1 MTQKNSP
8 PSGGSQSNFN
18 IRLLSYI
25 DKITLAGLLGGLL
38 LLIAI
43 FIGSSNVQTHIQRKT
58 DQILAIL
65 RYRDEIR
72 SFFQKINLEFSLL
85 LSQTEHYKTEDWN
98 QYFHNKLKDQG
109 KLLLGPQWQSFY
121 GKLKP
126 ILHEVNRLQ
135 QDLLIWKLDFK
146 AHHQELISPDAIAI
160 LKRYANNLEAFQ
172 QQYAALFQER
182 QKLANKINNLST
194 RFLSIT
200 DLLAQSTSQILNNHQ
215 QKMNALIA
223 TTRWIVISVGLLLGL
238 LVAILSFNIRRTVK
252 NLINKLTIAEDT
264 SLELK
269 YLIDNL
275 PVAVVGV
282 GRDRIVRFANN
293 AALKLM
299 SCKNPQEFIGHNCS
313 RICPV
318 PEKDGCPVIDKGET
332 VINKET
338 NLFDSNHNPIH
349 VLKTIIEMNYQNEPI
364 LLETVVDLSEQIKAR
379 KRAEELVKLK
389 SEFLANMSHEIR
401 TPLNGIIGMLDIVR
415 DTSLDEQ
422 QKDFIATADRSART
436 LLGVINDI
444 LDFSKIEAGQLVIEE
459 IPFNL
464 VQLVED
470 VAEMF
475 AEAAYK
481 KRIEISCFIHPDL
494 PPYIKGDPTRLR
506 QILTNF
512 VGNAL
517 KFTSKGEVTI
527 QVKPVSYPEDNE
539 KYICFEVKDTGIGIK
554 KEKISS
560 LFEPFVQADTSTTRK
575 YGGTGLGLAICKKLV
590 HLMGG
595 EIGAESEEGKGS
607 TFWFTIKLVPA
618 GEQLARFSL
627 EKLQKLK
634 ILVAD
639 DNATN
644 RKIFQC
650 YLQNWQMDATVVE
663 NADKALR
670 ELKDADQQNKPYH
683 LLITDYMM
691 PDKNGLE
698 LGQEVKT
705 TRLSRYPIMIL
716 CTSFADRSQHE
727 KAMSI
732 GFSAYLTKPI
742 RQSQLL
748 DTITRVI
755 SQNDNVKIDE
765 HDTSSQTT
773 TQKEKHL
780 NYAGAKVLLVEDN
793 PINQKVA
800 TLLLGK
806 LGVKPEIAKNGEEA
820 VNLLKA
826 KSFDLVFMDCQ
837 MPVMDGFAA
846 TEAIRK
852 MEKHTGKH
860 TTIIAMTAHAMK
872 GDREKCIQAG
882 MDDYIAKP
890 IRPDELQKIITRWL
904 HS

>member
-1 MTQKNSP
+1 M
-8 PSGGSQSNFN
+8 
-18 IRLLSYI
+18 L
-25 DKITLAGLLGGLL
+25 
-38 LLIAI
+38 
-43 FIGSSNVQTHIQRKT
+43 
-58 DQILAIL
+58 
-65 RYRDEIR
+65 
-72 SFFQKINLEFSLL
+72 
-85 LSQTEHYKTEDWN
+85 
-98 QYFHNKLKDQG
+98 
-109 KLLLGPQWQSFY
+109 
-121 GKLKP
+121 
-126 ILHEVNRLQ
+126 
-135 QDLLIWKLDFK
+135 DLLK
-146 AHHQELISPDAIAI
+146 
-160 LKRYANNLEAFQ
+160 
-172 QQYAALFQER
+172 
-182 QKLANKINNLST
+182 
-194 RFLSIT
+194 
-200 DLLAQSTSQILNNHQ
+200 
-215 QKMNALIA
+215 
-223 TTRWIVISVGLLLGL
+223 
-238 LVAILSFNIRRTVK
+238 
-252 NLINKLTIAEDT
+252 
-264 SLELK
+264 
-269 YLIDNL
+269 
-275 PVAVVGV
+275 
-282 GRDRIVRFANN
+282 
-293 AALKLM
+293 
-299 SCKNPQEFIGHNCS
+299 
-313 RICPV
+313 
-318 PEKDGCPVIDKGET
+318 
-332 VINKET
+332 
-338 NLFDSNHNPIH
+338 
-349 VLKTIIEMNYQNEPI
+349 
-364 LLETVVDLSEQIKAR
+364 
-379 KRAEELVKLK
+379 
-389 SEFLANMSHEIR
+389 
-401 TPLNGIIGMLDIVR
+401 

-459 IPFNL
+459 ITFNL
-464 VQLVED
+464 IQTVED
-470 VAEMF
+470 VTEMF

-481 KRIEISCFIHPDL
+481 KGIEISCFIHPAL
-494 PPYIKGDPTRLR
+494 PPFIKGDPTRLR

-527 QVKPVSYPEDNE
+527 QVEPVSYPEDNE
-539 KYICFEVKDTGIGIK
+539 KYIRFEVKDTGIGIK

-618 GEQLARFSL
+618 GEQLARLSL

-860 TTIIAMTAHAMK
+860 TIIIAMTAHAMK

>member
-1 MTQKNSP
+1 MSKKAGQKL
-8 PSGGSQSNFN
+8 
-18 IRLLSYI
+18 IKLI
-25 DKITLAGLLGGLL
+25 DRITIAALLGGFLVLL
-38 LLIAI
+38 AV
-43 FIGSSNVQTHIQRKT
+43 FFASSNVEKQIKNKT
-58 DQILAIL
+58 NKFICIIN
-65 RYRDEIR
+65 YRDKVR
-72 SFFQKINLEFSLL
+72 NFFQKINHEFSLL
-85 LSQTEHYKTEDWN
+85 LAQNQDVPTTNWQLYFQNNLAQEGKSLLKEH
-98 QYFHNKLKDQG
+98 
-109 KLLLGPQWQSFY
+109 WQEFT
-121 GKLKP
+121 KQINPL
-126 ILHEVNRLQ
+126 LHEVKILQ
-135 QDLLIWKLDFK
+135 HDLLIWKLDFN
-146 AHHQELISPDAIAI
+146 AHHNELIDPDF
-160 LKRYANNLEAFQ
+160 LRLHNNTIKEFQ
-172 QQYAALFQER
+172 KQYLRLFKER
-182 QKLANKINNLST
+182 E
-194 RFLSIT
+194 
-200 DLLAQSTSQILNNHQ
+200 D
-215 QKMNALIA
+215 
-223 TTRWIVISVGLLLGL
+223 
-238 LVAILSFNIRRTVK
+238 
-252 NLINKLTIAEDT
+252 LINKKNILFSHFLHAINRLSQLTTQILLNYQHQLN
-264 SLELK
+264 SLPAKARYAVICVGILLGILLMTLYINIRKTAKIVLMQLSTAQDASRELK
-269 YLIDNL
+269 FLIDNL
-275 PVAVVGV
+275 PVAIIGV

-293 AALKLM
+293 AAISLM
-299 SCKNPQEFIGHNCS
+299 KYQNAEEFIGDKCS

-318 PEKDGCPVIDKGET
+318 PVDQGCPVIDKGEK
-332 VINKET
+332 VKNKET
-338 NLFDSNHNPIH
+338 VLFDNQHNPIH
-349 VLKTIIEMNYQNEPI
+349 VLKTVLEVEYQNEPI
-364 LLETVVDLSEQIKAR
+364 LLETVIDVSAQVAAR

-401 TPLNGIIGMLDIVR
+401 TPLNGIIGMLDILK

-575 YGGTGLGLAICKKLV
+575 YGGTGLGLAICKKLA

-595 EIGAESEEGKGS
+595 EIGVESEEGKGS
-607 TFWFTIKLVPA
+607 TFWFTIKLLPA
-618 GEQLARFSL
+618 EEQPIQISP
-627 EKLQKLK
+627 EDLQNLNV
-634 ILVAD
+634 LVAD

-644 RKIFQC
+644 RKIFKC
-650 YLQNWQMDATVVE
+650 YLQNWRMNATVVE
-663 NADKALR
+663 NAVQAIKSIK
-670 ELKDADQQNKPYH
+670 EADQQGNPFH
-683 LLITDYMM
+683 ILITDFMM

-698 LGQEVKT
+698 LGEEVKKLN
-705 TRLSRYPIMIL
+705 LSSSPYIIL

-748 DTITRVI
+748 DTITRI
-755 SQNDNVKIDE
+755 IGKNDNANITIKDSP
-765 HDTSSQTT
+765 HTT
-773 TQKEKHL
+773 EKDIPQKAVADV
-780 NYAGAKVLLVEDN
+780 NVLLVEDN

-806 LGVKPEIAKNGEEA
+806 LGIKPEIAKNGQEA
-820 VNLLKA
+820 VNLLKE

-837 MPVMDGFAA
+837 MPVMDGFTA
-846 TEAIRK
+846 TKAIRE
-852 MEKHTGKH
+852 MERNTDRHTP
-860 TTIIAMTAHAMK
+860 IVAMTAHAMK

-890 IRPDELQKIITRWL
+890 IKPDELEKIIEKWL
-904 HS
+904 KSSGKTGS